1 MAKYRFTSTYHNRA
15 MGQFRNMAR
24 AANPGASGA
33 KIEQFARA
41 MWIDRSGEVLQK
53 HRKNLPAV
61 LQALGTEAVG
71 QVVQQMQKGY
81 GKPIHK
87 TGDLQ
92 RDVNWGPDGDSQ
104 NSIQVGNTLE
114 YAIYVHEGH
123 RKRPKQK
130 SGEQGQPAPAADISD
145 GESLVPGRPY
155 LRDGLENGRARLEEV
170 AADVL
175 MQGLK

>member
-1 MAKYRFTSTYHNRA
+1 MPKYRFTSTYHNRA
-15 MGQFRNMAR
+15 RGQFRNMAR
-24 AANPGASGA
+24 AANPGASGV

-71 QVVQQMQKGY
+71 QVVHQMQKGY

-114 YAIYVHEGH
+114 YAVYVHEGH
-123 RKRPKQK
+123 CVKPQQTKEEKEGKPRIKPLPEKKQ
-130 SGEQGQPAPAADISD
+130 
-145 GESLVPGRPY
+145 VPGRPY

-175 MQGLK
+175 KQGLK

>member
-1 MAKYRFTSTYHNRA
+1 MPKYRFTSTYHNRA

-41 MWIDRSGEVLQK
+41 MWIDRSSEVLQK

-104 NSIQVGNTLE
+104 NSIQVGNSLE
-114 YAIYVHEGH
+114 YAVYVHEGH
-123 RKRPKQK
+123 RKRRKQ
-130 SGEQGQPAPAADISD
+130 SSEEQGKAAQAADTD
-145 GESLVPGRPY
+145 DDANRVPGRPY
-155 LRDGLENGRARLEEV
+155 LRDGLENGRARLEKV

-175 MQGLK
+175 KQGLK